1 MNVTGNRH
9 ARVAAVA
16 IVAILIINAG
26 LAFGLGRLVDDRILL
41 REGEVAQEF
50 LTSMVAAEA
59 SAAKLFVKPAPSPE
73 LTSFS
78 NHVRHLPGIIRA
90 NIYSPDGF
98 IRFSTEEQL
107 IGLKFSDNPEL
118 AESFGGRLSADF
130 AEATSDA
137 KPEHIA
143 ISLPVGDRLVEAY
156 VPILDAGQRTIAVV
170 ELYKSPERVLAII
183 GEVTRMIWI
192 AAGLASALLIA
203 VFLGLLG
210 RGRR

>member
-1 MNVTGNRH
+1 MNGTGKRR
-9 ARVAAVA
+9 AWTAAVA
-16 IVAILIINAG
+16 IAAILVINAG

-98 IRFSTEEQL
+98 IRYSTEEQL
-107 IGLKFSDNPEL
+107 IGLKFSGNPEL
-118 AESFGGRLSADF
+118 VESFKGRLSADF
-130 AEATSDA
+130 SEATSDA

-143 ISLPVGDRLVEAY
+143 ITLPVGDRLVEAY
-156 VPILDAGQRTIAVV
+156 VPILDAGGRTIAVV
-170 ELYKSPERVLAII
+170 ELYKSPERVLAVIAQM
-183 GEVTRMIWI
+183 TRMIWF
-192 AAGLASALLIA
+192 AVGLASLLLIA
-203 VFLGLLG
+203 VFLGL
-210 RGRR
+210 RRV

>member
-1 MNVTGNRH
+1 MNVTGNRR
-9 ARVAAVA
+9 ARGAAVA
-16 IVAILIINAG
+16 IAAILAINAG
-26 LAFGLGRLVDDRILL
+26 LAFGLGRLVDDRILM

-50 LTSMVAAEA
+50 LTSTVAAEA

-118 AESFGGRLSADF
+118 ADSFAGQLSADL

-143 ISLPVGDRLVEAY
+143 ITLPVGDLLVEAY
-156 VPILDAGQRTIAVV
+156 VPILDAGKTIAVV

-203 VFLGLLG
+203 VFLGL
-210 RGRR
+210 RRN

>member
-98 IRFSTEEQL
+98 IRYSTEEQL

-118 AESFGGRLSADF
+118 TESFAGRLSADF

-137 KPEHIA
+137 KP
-143 ISLPVGDRLVEAY
+143 
-156 VPILDAGQRTIAVV
+156 
-170 ELYKSPERVLAII
+170 
-183 GEVTRMIWI
+183 
-192 AAGLASALLIA
+192 
-203 VFLGLLG
+203 
-210 RGRR
+210 